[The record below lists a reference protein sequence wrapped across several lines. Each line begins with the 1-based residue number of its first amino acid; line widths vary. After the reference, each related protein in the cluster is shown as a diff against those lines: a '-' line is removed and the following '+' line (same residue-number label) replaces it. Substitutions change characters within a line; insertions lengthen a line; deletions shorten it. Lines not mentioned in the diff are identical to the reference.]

1 MVRTLRGSFCD
12 LMLIRLST
20 AYGDTHLICSCDS
33 VEDYAG
39 TDDAELKISGGVESN
54 T

>member
-1 MVRTLRGSFCD
+1 MV
-12 LMLIRLST
+12 

-33 VEDYAG
+33 VEDYANS
-39 TDDAELKISGGVESN
+39 DDAELKISGGVTSN

>member
-1 MVRTLRGSFCD
+1 MMVCLHVRAPRAFAYLVAA
-12 LMLIRLST
+12 